1 MLIGLDFDNTIVCYD
16 NAIRVLSQQIPN
28 IPPDISRTKIGLRN
42 YLREENRELE
52 WTQFQGELY
61 GPGMS
66 FAEPFPYVIPVL
78 QRLRSLGFDLA
89 IISHRSKKP
98 YAGKPYDLHSFAQ
111 SWVDTHLRNKASFPP
126 NLVLTMCI
134 S

>member
-61 GPGMS
+61 GP
-66 FAEPFPYVIPVL
+66 VCL
-78 QRLRSLGFDLA
+78 L
-89 IISHRSKKP
+89 
-98 YAGKPYDLHSFAQ
+98 
-111 SWVDTHLRNKASFPP
+111 P
-126 NLVLTMCI
+126 NPSICYFRIATP
-134 S
+134 